1 MPSSKE
7 SSLFC
12 LLLGRRLLTF
22 DFSWHKIYMP
32 ITAKNDGNVVWKVAR
47 AGAII
52 HEIDT
57 KVFLYIWG

>member
-1 MPSSKE
+1 
-7 SSLFC
+7 
-12 LLLGRRLLTF
+12 
-22 DFSWHKIYMP
+22 MP

-57 KVFLYIWG
+57 KVFFVHLGINEFLS